1 MATTADDIQ
10 MAQTPR
16 PDQVSLTID
25 DQAVVCELG
34 ETILEA
40 AQRVGIHIPT
50 LCYEPRL
57 PATAAC
63 RICMVEVEGARKTLP
78 SCATVASEGMVV
90 RTNTERVRA
99 MRHLYLELL
108 LSDHNSFCTPP
119 CRDACPTHIKIPQ
132 FLEYIAHKDYKN
144 GVRKLREDLPF
155 PAILGRVCPR
165 PCEGPCRRQLVEHPI
180 TICWMHRFMADQCL
194 DEEQTGELLLPVEP
208 KPDSGRRIAIVGGG
222 PAGLA
227 CAFYA
232 RLEGH
237 SVKIFEALPKTGGML
252 RYGIPSYRLPRDL
265 LEKELNVLWRLGV
278 ELQTEARLGVDYQLE
293 DLFEQGFDAV
303 FLAVGAFN
311 SNDMGIPGEDA
322 DGVVT
327 AVDFLGE
334 LELTGDVHVGDKVT
348 VIGGGFT
355 AMDACRTS
363 IRKGAAEVTCLYR
376 RSRKEMPAHHTE
388 VDEAEE
394 EGVKLEL
401 LCAPVKVLTDAGGK
415 VNGIEMQ
422 RMELGEPDASGRRR
436 PVPLE
441 GSEFVVECDQI
452 ITAIGQYPDLDG
464 TSEEQ
469 GVKRTRWRTVEV
481 DDFTFQAADPRVFAG
496 GDCVLGAQTVIQAI
510 AQGKKAAWSIDAF
523 LRGDDMAAVSASL
536 RELKATPFFH
546 ALSAKK
552 DLDPTIQRLA
562 EIPPVF
568 VDMTTDVSHPSPPA
582 EMPKLSPEERRTNFE
597 QIELG
602 FTEDEAVRGADL
614 CLDCYC
620 PANGTCDLQRY
631 SIEYEVFSNRFHG
644 GAAHDY
650 EADFRHDFIMREPNR
665 CINCGR
671 CVRVCRLEV
680 GSSCYDNM
688 GRGFDT
694 IVSTADNMSL
704 QMVGCVSCGKC
715 AETCPTGS
723 IETNPRV
730 LASYDLDESRCMFC
744 GECVEV
750 CPYDALEQTEF
761 FELAGFSRTAL
772 AGQSLFVRETR
783 AADPLRETLPDLVPH
798 VHDAVLGQGWRLGAD
813 QGRPGRPRGVRAR
826 RRRQRQGWRQRQGRR
841 RRGRRAARRHRR
853 TAACRGA
860 AAQPAAPPADAADGA
875 TPEKEA

>member
-1 MATTADDIQ
+1 MATTAEDVIR
-10 MAQTPR
+10 AQAER
-16 PDQVSLTID
+16 PDQIALTID
-25 DQAVVCELG
+25 GQEVLCDRGDTV
-34 ETILEA
+34 LEA

-57 PATAAC
+57 PATGAC
-63 RICMVEVEGARKTLP
+63 RICLVEVEGARKMAP
-78 SCATVASEGMVV
+78 SCSTAVAEGMVV
-90 RTNTERVRA
+90 RTQTDKVRA

-132 FLEYIAHKDYKN
+132 FLDYIAHKDYKN

-155 PAILGRVCPR
+155 PSVVGRVCPR

-180 TICWMHRFMADQCL
+180 TICWLHRFMGDQCI
-194 DEEQTGELLLPVEP
+194 DEEQTGDLLLPVEP
-208 KPDSGRRIAIVGGG
+208 KADTGRRIAIVGGG

-227 CAFYA
+227 AAFYA

-237 SVKIFEALPKTGGML
+237 SVKIFEALPKPGGML

-265 LEKELNVLWRLGV
+265 LDKELNMLWRLGV
-278 ELQTEARLGVDYQLE
+278 ELQVNTRLGADFQLE
-293 DLFEQGFDAV
+293 ELFDQGFDAV
-303 FLAVGAFN
+303 FLALGAFN
-311 SNDMGIPGEDA
+311 SNEMNIPDEGA

-334 LELTGDVHVGDKVT
+334 LEITGSVHVGEKVT

-363 IRKGAAEVTCLYR
+363 MRKGAKEVTCLYR

-401 LCAPVKVLTDAGGK
+401 LVAPVRVMTDDANT
-415 VNGIEMQ
+415 VTGIEVQ

-436 PVPLE
+436 PVPVE
-441 GSEFVVECDQI
+441 GSEFVVECDQVI
-452 ITAIGQYPDLDG
+452 AAIGQYPKLDG

-469 GVKRTRWRTVEV
+469 GVKRTKWRTIQV
-481 DDFTFQAADPRVFAG
+481 DDWTFQADDPRVFAG
-496 GDCVLGAQTVIQAI
+496 GDVVLGAQTVIQAV
-510 AQGKKAAWSIDAF
+510 AQGKKAAWSMDAY
-523 LRGDDMAAVSASL
+523 LRGVDMPDVSRQLA
-536 RELKATPFFH
+536 ELKASPFLA
-546 ALSAKK
+546 ALTNKT
-552 DLDPTIQRLA
+552 DLDPRISRLA

-568 VDMTTDVSHPSPPA
+568 VDMTTDVAHPSPPA
-582 EMPKLSPEERRTNFE
+582 EMPKSEPEDRKTNFKQIEQGFPEE
-597 QIELG
+597 
-602 FTEDEAVRGADL
+602 EAVRGAGL

-620 PANGTCDLQRY
+620 PANGKCDLQRY
-631 SIEYEVFSNRFHG
+631 SIEYDVFKNRFHG

-650 EADFRHDFIMREPNR
+650 PADFRHDFIMREPNR

-671 CVRVCRLEV
+671 CVRVCRMEV

-694 IVSTADNMSL
+694 IVSTADNLPL
-704 QMVGCVSCGKC
+704 QVVGCVSCGKC

-723 IETNPRV
+723 IETNPRL

-750 CPYDALEQTEF
+750 CPYDALEQADF
-761 FELAGFSRTAL
+761 FELAGYSRTTMARE
-772 AGQSLFVRETR
+772 SLYVREPSPV
-783 AADPLRETLPDLVPH
+783 DPLRETVTDLIPH
-798 VHDAVLGQGWRLGAD
+798 VRDGVLGDGWVWEPIQDDPIDLGGGNGD
-813 QGRPGRPRGVRAR
+813 GKGLR
-826 RRRQRQGWRQRQGRR
+826 R
-841 RRGRRAARRHRR
+841 
-853 TAACRGA
+853 
-860 AAQPAAPPADAADGA
+860 D
-875 TPEKEA
+875 

>member
-1 MATTADDIQ
+1 MATTADDITRTQ
-10 MAQTPR
+10 AR
-16 PDQVSLTID
+16 PDQVLLTID
-25 DQAVVCELG
+25 GQEVAG
-34 ETILEA
+34 ERGDTILDA

-63 RICMVEVEGARKTLP
+63 RMCIVEVEGARKMVP
-78 SCATVASEGMVV
+78 SCTAAVADGMVV
-90 RTNTERVRA
+90 RTNTEKVRA

-144 GVRKLREDLPF
+144 AVRKLREDLPF
-155 PAILGRVCPR
+155 PAVLGRVCPR

-180 TICWMHRFMADQCL
+180 TICQLHRFMADQTI
-194 DEEQTGELLLPVEP
+194 DEEQEGELLLPVEP
-208 KPDSGRRIAIVGGG
+208 KPDSGKRIAIVGGG

-227 CAFYA
+227 AAFYA

-237 SVKIFEALPKTGGML
+237 AVKIFEALPKPGGML

-265 LEKELNVLWRLGV
+265 LDKEINVLWRMGV
-278 ELQTEARLGVDYQLE
+278 EIQVNSRLGVDYQLE
-293 DLFEQGFDAV
+293 DLFDEGFDTV
-303 FLAVGAFN
+303 FLALGAFN

-322 DGVVT
+322 EGVVT
-327 AVDFLGE
+327 AVDFLGD
-334 LELTGDVHVGDKVT
+334 LELNGEVHVGNNVT

-363 IRKGAAEVTCLYR
+363 VRKGAKEVTCLYR

-401 LCAPVKVLTDAGGK
+401 LCAPVRVLTDAANK
-415 VNGIEMQ
+415 VAGIEML

-436 PVPLE
+436 PVPIE
-441 GSEFVVECDQI
+441 GSEFIVECDQI
-452 ITAIGQYPDLDG
+452 IAAIGQYPKLDG

-469 GVKRTRWRTVEV
+469 GVKRTKWRTIAV
-481 DDFTFQAADPRVFAG
+481 DDWTFQTADPRVFAG
-496 GDCVLGAQTVIQAI
+496 GDAVLGAQTAIQAV
-510 AQGKKAAWSIDAF
+510 AQGKKAAWSMDAY
-523 LRGDDMAAVSASL
+523 LRGADMAALGRSL
-536 RELKATPFFH
+536 AELKAQPFFN
-546 ALSAKK
+546 ALTSRT
-552 DLDPTIQRLA
+552 DLDPRVARMA

-568 VDMTTDVSHPSPPA
+568 IDMTTDVTRPSPPA
-582 EMPKLSPEERRTNFE
+582 EMPKCAPEDRRTNFK

-602 FTEDEAVRGADL
+602 FSEEEAVRGAEL

-620 PANGTCDLQRY
+620 PANGKCDLQRY
-631 SIEYEVFSNRFHG
+631 GIEYEVFKNRFHG
-644 GAAHDY
+644 GGAHDY
-650 EADFRHDFIMREPNR
+650 PADFRHDFIMREPNR

-671 CVRVCRLEV
+671 CVRVCRMEV

-688 GRGFDT
+688 GRGYDS
-694 IVSTADNMSL
+694 IVSTADNLPL
-704 QMVGCVSCGKC
+704 QLVGCVSCGKC

-723 IETNPRV
+723 IETNPR
-730 LASYDLDESRCMFC
+730 LLGSYDLDESRCMFC

-750 CPYDALEQTEF
+750 CPYDALEQSDF
-761 FELAGFSRTAL
+761 FELAGYNRTTMARE
-772 AGQSLFVRETR
+772 SLYVREPR
-783 AADPLRETLPDLVPH
+783 RVDPLRETVTDLVPH
-798 VHDAVLGQGWRLGAD
+798 VR
-813 QGRPGRPRGVRAR
+813 
-826 RRRQRQGWRQRQGRR
+826 
-841 RRGRRAARRHRR
+841 
-853 TAACRGA
+853 
-860 AAQPAAPPADAADGA
+860 DAALGRGWTWEPIKDDPIALDEPEDGV
-875 TPEKEA
+875 

>member
-1 MATTADDIQ
+1 MATTADDITR
-10 MAQTPR
+10 APA
-16 PDQVSLTID
+16 PPGQVVLTID
-25 DQAVVCELG
+25 GQEVACQRGDS
-34 ETILEA
+34 ILDA
-40 AQRVGIHIPT
+40 AQRIGIHIPT

-57 PATAAC
+57 PATSAC
-63 RICMVEVEGARKTLP
+63 RMCIVEIEGARKMPTAC
-78 SCATVASEGMVV
+78 STAVSDGMVV
-90 RTNTERVRA
+90 RTNTDKVRA

-180 TICWMHRFMADQCL
+180 TICQLHRFMADQCID
-194 DEEQTGELLLPVEP
+194 DEQEGELLLPVEP
-208 KPDSGRRIAIVGGG
+208 KPDSGKRIAVVGGG

-227 CAFYA
+227 AAFYA

-237 SVKIFEALPKTGGML
+237 AVKIYEALPKPGGML

-265 LEKELNVLWRLGV
+265 LDKEINVLWRLGV
-278 ELQTEARLGVDYQLE
+278 EIQVNSRLGVDYQLE
-293 DLFEQGFDAV
+293 DLFDEGFDTV
-303 FLAVGAFN
+303 FLALGAFG
-311 SNDMGIPGEDA
+311 SNDMQIPGEDT

-327 AVDFLGE
+327 AVDFLRDLERDGE
-334 LELTGDVHVGDKVT
+334 VHVGDKVT

-363 IRKGAAEVTCLYR
+363 MRKGAKEVTCLYR

-401 LCAPVKVLTDAGGK
+401 LCAPVRVIAGADGK
-415 VNGIEMQ
+415 VCGIEML

-436 PVPLE
+436 PVPIE

-452 ITAIGQYPDLDG
+452 ITAIGQHPLLDG

-469 GVKRTRWRTVEV
+469 GVKRTKWRTIAV
-481 DDFTFQAADPRVFAG
+481 DDWTYQTEDPRVFAG
-496 GDCVLGAQTVIQAI
+496 GDVVLGAQTVIQAV
-510 AQGKKAAWSIDAF
+510 AQGKKAAWSMDAY
-523 LRGDDMAAVSASL
+523 LRGADMAEVGQSL
-536 RELKATPFFH
+536 AELKAQPFFN
-546 ALSAKK
+546 ALSSRT
-552 DLDPTIQRLA
+552 DLDPRLARMA

-568 VDMTTDVSHPSPPA
+568 IDMTTDVSRPSPPA
-582 EMPKLSPEERRTNFE
+582 EMPKLAPEDRRTNFE

-602 FTEDEAVRGADL
+602 FSEEEAVRGAEL

-620 PANGTCDLQRY
+620 PANGKCDLQRY
-631 SIEYEVFSNRFHG
+631 GIEYEVFKNRFHG
-644 GAAHDY
+644 GDAHDY
-650 EADFRHDFIMREPNR
+650 AADFRHDFIMREPNR

-671 CVRVCRLEV
+671 CVRVCRQEV

-694 IVSTADNMSL
+694 VVSTADNLPL

-723 IETNPRV
+723 IETNPRL

-750 CPYDALEQTEF
+750 CPYDALEQADF
-761 FELAGFSRTAL
+761 FELAGYNRTTMARE
-772 AGQSLFVRETR
+772 SLFVREPR
-783 AADPLRETLPDLVPH
+783 PVDPLRETVGELVPH
-798 VHDAVLGQGWRLGAD
+798 VHDAVLGKGWTWEPIKDDPIDLD
-813 QGRPGRPRGVRAR
+813 
-826 RRRQRQGWRQRQGRR
+826 
-841 RRGRRAARRHRR
+841 
-853 TAACRGA
+853 
-860 AAQPAAPPADAADGA
+860 DAEDDG
-875 TPEKEA
+875 

>member
-1 MATTADDIQ
+1 MATTADDITR
-10 MAQTPR
+10 APAR
-16 PDQVSLTID
+16 PDQVTVTID
-25 DQAVVCELG
+25 GQEVACDHG
-34 ETILEA
+34 DTILEA

-63 RICMVEVEGARKTLP
+63 RMCIVEVEGARKMLP
-78 SCATVASEGMVV
+78 SCSAAVSDGMVV
-90 RTNTERVRA
+90 RTNTDKVRA

-132 FLEYIAHKDYKN
+132 FLDYIAHKDYKN

-155 PAILGRVCPR
+155 PAVLGRVCPR

-180 TICWMHRFMADQCL
+180 TICQLHRFMADQTI

-208 KPDSGRRIAIVGGG
+208 KPDSGKRIAIVGGG

-227 CAFYA
+227 AAFYA

-237 SVKIFEALPKTGGML
+237 AVRIFEALPKPGGML

-265 LEKELNVLWRLGV
+265 LDKEINVLWRMGV
-278 ELQTEARLGVDYQLE
+278 EIQVNSRLGVDYQLE
-293 DLFEQGFDAV
+293 DLFDEGYDAV
-303 FLAVGAFN
+303 FLALGAFN
-311 SNDMGIPGEDA
+311 SNDMGCPGEDA
-322 DGVVT
+322 EGVTT
-327 AVDFLGE
+327 AVDFLGD
-334 LELTGDVHVGDKVT
+334 LERDGDVHVGEKVT

-363 IRKGAAEVTCLYR
+363 VRKGAKEVTCLYR

-401 LCAPVKVLTDAGGK
+401 LCAPVKVLTDAANK
-415 VNGIEMQ
+415 VTGIEML

-436 PVPLE
+436 PVPIE
-441 GSEFVVECDQI
+441 GSEFVVECDQV
-452 ITAIGQYPDLDG
+452 ITAIGQYPKLDG

-469 GVKRTRWRTVEV
+469 GVKRTKWRTIEV
-481 DDFTFQAADPRVFAG
+481 DDWTFQTDDPRVFAG
-496 GDCVLGAQTVIQAI
+496 GDAVLGAQTVIQAV
-510 AQGKKAAWSIDAF
+510 AQGKKAAWSMDAY
-523 LRGDDMAAVSASL
+523 LRGADMAEVGQSL
-536 RELKATPFFH
+536 AELKAQPFFS
-546 ALSAKK
+546 ALDSRT
-552 DLDPTIQRLA
+552 DLDPRIARMA

-568 VDMTTDVSHPSPPA
+568 IDMTTDVTSPSPPA
-582 EMPKLSPEERRTNFE
+582 EMPKLAPEARKTNFE

-602 FTEDEAVRGADL
+602 FSEEEAVRGAEL

-620 PANGTCDLQRY
+620 PANGKCDLQRY
-631 SIEYEVFSNRFHG
+631 SIEYEVFKNRFHG
-644 GAAHDY
+644 GEAHDY
-650 EADFRHDFIMREPNR
+650 PADFRHDFIMREPNR

-671 CVRVCRLEV
+671 CVRVCRMEV

-688 GRGFDT
+688 GRGYDT
-694 IVSTADNMSL
+694 IVSTADNMPL

-715 AETCPTGS
+715 AETCPTGA
-723 IETNPRV
+723 IETNPRL
-730 LASYDLDESRCMFC
+730 LASYDLDESRCIFC

-750 CPYDALEQTEF
+750 CPYDALEQTDF
-761 FELAGFSRTAL
+761 FELAGYNRTTMARE
-772 AGQSLFVRETR
+772 SLYVREPR
-783 AADPLRETLPDLVPH
+783 PVDPLRETVTDLVPH
-798 VHDAVLGQGWRLGAD
+798 VRDSVLGKGWTWEPIKDDPIELD
-813 QGRPGRPRGVRAR
+813 EPEE
-826 RRRQRQGWRQRQGRR
+826 
-841 RRGRRAARRHRR
+841 RH
-853 TAACRGA
+853 
-860 AAQPAAPPADAADGA
+860 
-875 TPEKEA
+875 

>member
-1 MATTADDIQ
+1 MATTADDITR
-10 MAQTPR
+10 APAR
-16 PDQVSLTID
+16 PDQVTVTID
-25 DQAVVCELG
+25 GQEVACDHG
-34 ETILEA
+34 DTILEA
-40 AQRVGIHIPT
+40 AQRVGIHVPT

-63 RICMVEVEGARKTLP
+63 RMCIVEVEGARKMLP
-78 SCATVASEGMVV
+78 SCSAAVSDGMVV
-90 RTNTERVRA
+90 RTNTDKVRA

-132 FLEYIAHKDYKN
+132 FLDYIAHKDYKN

-155 PAILGRVCPR
+155 PAVLGRVCPR

-180 TICWMHRFMADQCL
+180 TICQLHRFMADQTI

-208 KPDSGRRIAIVGGG
+208 KPDSGKRIAIVGGG

-227 CAFYA
+227 AAFYA

-237 SVKIFEALPKTGGML
+237 SVRIYEALPKPGGML

-265 LEKELNVLWRLGV
+265 LDKEINVLWRMGV
-278 ELQTEARLGVDYQLE
+278 EIQVNSRLGVDYQLE
-293 DLFEQGFDAV
+293 DLFDEGYDTV
-303 FLAVGAFN
+303 FLALGAFN

-322 DGVVT
+322 EGVVT
-327 AVDFLGE
+327 AVDFLGD
-334 LELTGDVHVGDKVT
+334 LERDGVVHVGEKVT

-363 IRKGAAEVTCLYR
+363 VRKGANEVTCLYR

-401 LCAPVKVLTDAGGK
+401 LCAPVRVVAEDGK
-415 VNGIEMQ
+415 VVGIEMQ

-436 PVPLE
+436 PVPVE

-452 ITAIGQYPDLDG
+452 ITAIGQYPKLDG

-469 GVKRTRWRTVEV
+469 GVKRTKWRTIEV
-481 DDFTFQAADPRVFAG
+481 DDWTYQTDDPRVFAG
-496 GDCVLGAQTVIQAI
+496 GDAVLGAQTVIQAV
-510 AQGKKAAWSIDAF
+510 AQGKKAAWSMDAY
-523 LRGDDMAAVSASL
+523 LRGVDMAEVGQSL
-536 RELKATPFFH
+536 TELKAQPFIG
-546 ALSAKK
+546 ALDSRT
-552 DLDPTIQRLA
+552 DLDPRIARMA

-568 VDMTTDVSHPSPPA
+568 IDMTTDVTQPSPPA
-582 EMPKLSPEERRTNFE
+582 EMPKLAPESRRTNFE

-602 FTEDEAVRGADL
+602 FSEEEAVRGAGL

-620 PANGTCDLQRY
+620 PANGKCDLQRY
-631 SIEYEVFSNRFHG
+631 SIDYEVFKNRFHG
-644 GAAHDY
+644 GEAHDY
-650 EADFRHDFIMREPNR
+650 PADFRHDFIMREPNR

-671 CVRVCRLEV
+671 CVRVCRMEV

-688 GRGFDT
+688 GRGYDT
-694 IVSTADNMSL
+694 IVSTADNMPL

-715 AETCPTGS
+715 AETCPTGA
-723 IETNPRV
+723 IETNPRL
-730 LASYDLDESRCMFC
+730 LASYDLDESRCIFC

-750 CPYDALEQTEF
+750 CPYDALEQSDF
-761 FELAGFSRTAL
+761 FELAGYNRTTMARE
-772 AGQSLFVRETR
+772 SLYVREPR
-783 AADPLRETLPDLVPH
+783 PVDPLRETVTDLVPH
-798 VHDAVLGQGWRLGAD
+798 VRDSVLGKGWTWAPIKDDPIVLD
-813 QGRPGRPRGVRAR
+813 EPEERG
-826 RRRQRQGWRQRQGRR
+826 
-841 RRGRRAARRHRR
+841 
-853 TAACRGA
+853 
-860 AAQPAAPPADAADGA
+860 
-875 TPEKEA
+875 

>member
-1 MATTADDIQ
+1 MATTADDITRTQ
-10 MAQTPR
+10 AR
-16 PDQVSLTID
+16 PDQVLLTID
-25 DQAVVCELG
+25 GQEVAG
-34 ETILEA
+34 ERGDTILEA

-63 RICMVEVEGARKTLP
+63 RMCIVEVEGARKMVP
-78 SCATVASEGMVV
+78 SCTAAVADGMVV
-90 RTNTERVRA
+90 RTNTDKVRA

-155 PAILGRVCPR
+155 PAVLGRVCPR

-180 TICWMHRFMADQCL
+180 TICQLHRFMADQTI
-194 DEEQTGELLLPVEP
+194 DEEQEGELLLPVEP
-208 KPDSGRRIAIVGGG
+208 KPDSGKRIAIVGGG

-227 CAFYA
+227 AAFYA

-237 SVKIFEALPKTGGML
+237 AVRIFEALPKPGGML

-265 LEKELNVLWRLGV
+265 LDKEINVLWRMGV
-278 ELQTEARLGVDYQLE
+278 EIQVNSRLGVDYELE
-293 DLFEQGFDAV
+293 DLFDEGFDTV
-303 FLAVGAFN
+303 FLALGAFN

-322 DGVVT
+322 EGVVT
-327 AVDFLGE
+327 AVDFLGD
-334 LELTGDVHVGDKVT
+334 LELNGEVHVGNNVT

-363 IRKGAAEVTCLYR
+363 VRKGAKEVTCLYR

-401 LCAPVKVLTDAGGK
+401 LCAPVRVLTDAANK
-415 VNGIEMQ
+415 VTGIEML

-436 PVPLE
+436 PVPIQ
-441 GSEFVVECDQI
+441 GSEFIVECDQI
-452 ITAIGQYPDLDG
+452 IAAIGQYPKLDG
-464 TSEEQ
+464 TTEEQ
-469 GVKRTRWRTVEV
+469 GVKRTKWRTIAV
-481 DDFTFQAADPRVFAG
+481 DDWTFQTADPRVFAG
-496 GDCVLGAQTVIQAI
+496 GDAVLGAQTAIQAV
-510 AQGKKAAWSIDAF
+510 AQGKKAAWSMDAY
-523 LRGDDMAAVSASL
+523 LRGADMAALGQSL
-536 RELKATPFFH
+536 AELKAQPFFN
-546 ALSAKK
+546 ALTSRT
-552 DLDPTIQRLA
+552 DLDPRVARMA

-568 VDMTTDVSHPSPPA
+568 IDMTTDVTRPSPPA
-582 EMPKLSPEERRTNFE
+582 EMPKCAPEDRRTNFK

-602 FTEDEAVRGADL
+602 FSEEEAVRGAEL

-620 PANGTCDLQRY
+620 PANGKCDLQRY
-631 SIEYEVFSNRFHG
+631 GIEYEVFKNRFHG
-644 GAAHDY
+644 GQAHDY
-650 EADFRHDFIMREPNR
+650 PADFRHDFIMREPNR

-671 CVRVCRLEV
+671 CVRVCRMEV

-688 GRGFDT
+688 GRGYDS
-694 IVSTADNMSL
+694 IVSTADNLPL
-704 QMVGCVSCGKC
+704 QLVGCVSCGKC

-723 IETNPRV
+723 IETNPR
-730 LASYDLDESRCMFC
+730 LLGSYDLDESRCMFC

-750 CPYDALEQTEF
+750 CPYDALEQSDF
-761 FELAGFSRTAL
+761 FELAGYNRTTMARE
-772 AGQSLFVRETR
+772 SLYVREPR
-783 AADPLRETLPDLVPH
+783 RVDPLRETVTDLVPH
-798 VHDAVLGQGWRLGAD
+798 VR
-813 QGRPGRPRGVRAR
+813 
-826 RRRQRQGWRQRQGRR
+826 
-841 RRGRRAARRHRR
+841 
-853 TAACRGA
+853 
-860 AAQPAAPPADAADGA
+860 DAALGRGWTWEPIKDDPIALDEPEDGV
-875 TPEKEA
+875 